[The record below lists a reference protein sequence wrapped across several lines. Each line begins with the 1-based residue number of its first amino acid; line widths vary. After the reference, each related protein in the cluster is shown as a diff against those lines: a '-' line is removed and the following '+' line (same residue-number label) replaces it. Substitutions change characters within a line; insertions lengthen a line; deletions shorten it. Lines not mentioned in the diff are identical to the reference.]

1 MGKGKKPQQPFQY
14 VSKISNPLFFATLLI
29 AGIYLLSN
37 IKLVQFFPIRMV
49 HVYGV
54 KRVNQQ
60 EIQEVLTPLVE
71 NGFFATKI
79 DRIREKLLGFSWVSD
94 SLVRRTWPDVV
105 EITLKEKIAL
115 AYWGDSSLL
124 SDNGEV
130 FSPERTTWPQN
141 LPKFVGPPG
150 KQMQMLEHFKNINRI
165 LEPIHAKIAYLELT
179 PYEAWKLILDNG
191 ITLQMGQKDVLTR
204 LDHFVKV
211 YSKIIGQ
218 RAEDVDYIDLRYSN
232 GVAVKL
238 KTNLS

>member
-14 VSKISNPLFFATLLI
+14 AGKISNPLFFAAILI

-37 IKLVQFFPIRMV
+37 IKLVQFFPIRTV

-54 KRVNQQ
+54 NRVNQQ
-60 EIQEVLTPLVE
+60 EVQEVLTPLVE

-79 DRIREKLLGFSWVSD
+79 DRIREKLLEFSWVSD
-94 SLVRRTWPDVV
+94 ILVRRTWPDLVDV
-105 EITLKEKIAL
+105 TVKEKNAL

-124 SDNGEV
+124 SENGEV
-130 FSPERTTWPQN
+130 FSPARTTWPQD
-141 LPKFVGPPG
+141 LPKFIGPAG
-150 KQMQMLEHFKNINRI
+150 KQIQMLEHFKNINRI

-191 ITLQMGQKDVLTR
+191 MTLQMGQKDVLTR
-204 LDHFVKV
+204 LEHFVKV

-218 RAEDVDYIDLRYSN
+218 RAGDVDYIDLRYPN